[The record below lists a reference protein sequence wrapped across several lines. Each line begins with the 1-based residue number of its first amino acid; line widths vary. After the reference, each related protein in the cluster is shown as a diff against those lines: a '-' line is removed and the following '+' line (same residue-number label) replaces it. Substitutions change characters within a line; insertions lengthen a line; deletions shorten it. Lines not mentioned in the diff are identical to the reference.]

1 MKDLLTDMLDDLA
14 LFGLACSLALQTW
27 VGIVLL
33 GFYAVA
39 IFISGEVILAVIL
52 DALLVLLVWRK
63 LHVQISV
70 DLEEE
75 DND

>member
-1 MKDLLTDMLDDLA
+1 MKDLLTDMLEDLA
-14 LFGLACSLALQTW
+14 LFGLACSLALQAW

-33 GFYAVA
+33 VFYAVA

-52 DALLVLLVWRK
+52 GVLFVLLVWRK

-70 DLEEE
+70 KLEEE